1 MRFAG
6 DIFQPMAGY
15 GSEQNLAMAYGSADK
30 KEDQALL
37 KMLTSGQLGS
47 GPRIDESIKKVTD
60 RLMGAPGSRIGY

>member
-6 DIFQPMAGY
+6 DIFQPIPGY
-15 GSEQNLAMAYGSADK
+15 GSEQNLAMAYSNTDK

-47 GPRIDESIKKVTD
+47 GPRIDKSIKEITD